1 MFKKNSTDTCSPKT
15 MARKKSKNNYFT
27 SETEEYIKKYNVS
40 TDPIYRNKIFQ
51 EHIYFPFYK
60 LAENIIHTFKFY
72 YTDVEKIEDLK
83 LDVVTMLQSEKI
95 DKFDPD
101 NGAKAYSYF
110 GTIVKRWL
118 INYNNKN
125 YKKLKQIG
133 QFEDIED
140 SYETN
145 SDIRPENAVLLS
157 DFLDEWISEVYE
169 DLEEMFPKK
178 SDAIVADAVLTVF
191 KTRNDLD
198 IFKKKALYIYI
209 REMTD
214 CETPHLTKVIS
225 VLKEDFYSKYRIL
238 NEQGLIYNKPL

>member
-1 MFKKNSTDTCSPKT
+1 
-15 MARKKSKNNYFT
+15 MARKKSKANYFT
-27 SETEEYIKKYNVS
+27 SETDEYIVKYNTS
-40 TDPIYRNKIFQ
+40 IDSEYRAKIFTD
-51 EHIYFPFYK
+51 HIYLPFYK
-60 LAENIIHTFKFY
+60 LAENIIHTFNFY

-83 LDVVTMLQSEKI
+83 HEVVSMLLEEKI
-95 DKFDPD
+95 MKFDST

-133 QFEDIED
+133 SFDDMEE
-140 SYETN
+140 SYEGKLNINLPGTI
-145 SDIRPENAVLLS
+145 SLSQFIDIWVEKAYSN
-157 DFLDEWISEVYE
+157 
-169 DLEEMFPKK
+169 LEEIFNKDNEQK
-178 SDAIVADAVLTVF
+178 IADAVLTIF

-225 VLKEDFYSKYRIL
+225 TLKQNFYELYYKYYD
-238 NEQGLIYNKPL
+238 EGLITIKEL

>member
-1 MFKKNSTDTCSPKT
+1 
-15 MARKKSKNNYFT
+15 MARKKAKANYFT

-40 TDPIYRNKIFQ
+40 EDTEYRADIFTK
-51 EHIYFPFYK
+51 HIYLPFYK

-72 YTDVEKIEDLK
+72 YTDVERIEDLK
-83 LDVVTMLQSEKI
+83 HEVVSMLLEEKI
-95 DKFDPD
+95 MKFDPEH
-101 NGAKAYSYF
+101 GAKAYSYF

-133 QFEDIED
+133 SFDDMEESFEGSMNVKLPGGI
-140 SYETN
+140 T
-145 SDIRPENAVLLS
+145 LS
-157 DFLDEWISEVYE
+157 QFLDMWVEKAYDKMDELFNKDSE
-169 DLEEMFPKK
+169 KR
-178 SDAIVADAVLTVF
+178 IADAVLTIF

-225 VLKEDFYSKYRIL
+225 ILKDDFYSIYYKYHEKGRIV
-238 NEQGLIYNKPL
+238 IKDM

>member
-1 MFKKNSTDTCSPKT
+1 

-27 SETEEYIKKYNVS
+27 SETEEYIVKFNNS
-40 TDPIYRNKIFQ
+40 DDPEYRNEIFRD
-51 EHIYFPFYK
+51 HIYLPFYK

-72 YTDVEKIEDLK
+72 YTDVDKIEDLK
-83 LDVVTMLQSEKI
+83 HEIVSILVEEKI
-95 DKFDPD
+95 MKFDPT

-133 QFEDIED
+133 SFSDMEE
-140 SYETN
+140 SYEGGT
-145 SDIRPENAVLLS
+145 DVKLPGGITLS
-157 DFLDEWISEVYE
+157 QFLDLWVETAYDKLNTLFLKENEQQI
-169 DLEEMFPKK
+169 
-178 SDAIVADAVLTVF
+178 ADAVLTIF
-191 KTRNDLD
+191 KTRYDLD

-225 VLKEDFYSKYRIL
+225 TLKDDFYFLYYKYYD
-238 NEQGLIYNKPL
+238 QGLITIKDL